1 MGFFSRKL
9 TSTQEAELED
19 FSRTLHTVRQQ
30 CEQAFSEMLNNTKD
44 LVAICDQALKE
55 DRDLAPAEFLLDLA
69 IVGFGI
75 RKAVHHS
82 CRVPE
87 QTVDMTRLIEG
98 NKEALNTYSSFLR
111 DMQAEVLA
119 LKPASWYP
127 KKYKKV
133 HDSWVSYFE
142 SILQF
147 LDTAIG
153 ALQSPEPLKHDPRH
167 GNDRLNIFVW
177 ALNSIAMF
185 SQEVFIPADL

>member
-1 MGFFSRKL
+1 
-9 TSTQEAELED
+9 
-19 FSRTLHTVRQQ
+19 
-30 CEQAFSEMLNNTKD
+30 
-44 LVAICDQALKE
+44 
-55 DRDLAPAEFLLDLA
+55 
-69 IVGFGI
+69 
-75 RKAVHHS
+75 
-82 CRVPE
+82 
-87 QTVDMTRLIEG
+87 
-98 NKEALNTYSSFLR
+98 
-111 DMQAEVLA
+111 MQAEILA

-177 ALNSIAMF
+177 ALNSVAMF